1 MPAGPHSSVD
11 VRCPD
16 DDQQDEKDDDQGEA
30 AAVVETSAHVIT
42 SLLSRIVCAE
52 GRGLWAFAGNLF
64 VDGAFL

>member
-1 MPAGPHSSVD
+1 MPARLHSSVD

-30 AAVVETSAHVIT
+30 AAVVETSAHEIT
-42 SLLSRIVCAE
+42 SLLSRIVCAG

-64 VDGAFL
+64 DAESFL